1 MAKDMLT
8 EKLESTIEEWADE
21 TVTELQEQGKEMA
34 DNAIQSVSEKV
45 QKKFIDQI
53 EDETLKQAATG
64 TLKKLSSVEGLIGAF
79 NSIQGNS
86 GLLHQTYGEIGRDI
100 EKFIGGQMTRADLME
115 SMADK
120 AEKYISET
128 VEKMAT
134 ATAVTEFGALAPVI
148 GEMAGNI
155 AGNLFREAVAP
166 FINAARRAQMARE
179 KYEQL
184 HGLYE
189 AAIAQA
195 KLQRR
200 KFIEAVTK
208 IFGQQEQ
215 LISESLDNLES
226 ALSLNDH
233 ERTTKAL
240 NNLAEGI
247 GGQELPVKSF
257 GDFRNRVRNR
267 EKLVM

>member
-1 MAKDMLT
+1 M
-8 EKLESTIEEWADE
+8 
-21 TVTELQEQGKEMA
+21 
-34 DNAIQSVSEKV
+34 
-45 QKKFIDQI
+45 
-53 EDETLKQAATG
+53 
-64 TLKKLSSVEGLIGAF
+64 KKLSNVDGLIGAF

-100 EKFIGGQMTRADLME
+100 EKFIGGKMTRADLME

-120 AEKYISET
+120 AEKYISDT

-134 ATAVTEFGALAPVI
+134 TLAVEYGELAPVI
-148 GEMAGNI
+148 GKMAGYI
-155 AGNLFREAVAP
+155 AGTLFRETVAP

-189 AAIAQA
+189 EAIAQA
-195 KLQRR
+195 KLQRQ
-200 KFIEAVTK
+200 KFIEAVTE
-208 IFGQQEQ
+208 IFEQQEH

-233 ERTTKAL
+233 ERATKAL

-247 GGQELPVKSF
+247 GGQELSVKSF
-257 GDFRNRVRNR
+257 DDFRRRVRNR
-267 EKLVM
+267 EKLIM